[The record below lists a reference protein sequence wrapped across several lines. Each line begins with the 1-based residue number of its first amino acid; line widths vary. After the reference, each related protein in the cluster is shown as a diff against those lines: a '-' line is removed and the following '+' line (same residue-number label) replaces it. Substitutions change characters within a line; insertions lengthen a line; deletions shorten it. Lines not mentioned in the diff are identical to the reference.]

1 MPLPIP
7 LFGNRLTSSRGRVIS
22 VITVSWWLAA
32 CLAPAS
38 LSAQPVPAGQLEVL
52 ITDSLTGRP
61 TPARIRLT
69 RQGRVVN
76 ALPAEAV
83 AVMYGLWDHA
93 DGYGFQPDSAFY
105 ADGRFRLD
113 LPPGEYN
120 LLVAKGMEYLDQQ
133 HTVRVEAGRE
143 VRLACRLAR
152 WIDLPGRGWYSAD
165 DHIHVRRSPR
175 EDPLLLRWLQAEDV
189 HVGVL
194 LRMGDF
200 WETYYPQYAWGPKGV
215 YREGDYLLTSGQ
227 EDPRTPELGHALG
240 IGAADRVRYRDQYYY
255 YDKVFD
261 KLHELGGLT
270 GYAHQGKTFHG
281 YRGLTLDG
289 LRGKVDVLELLQ
301 FCASSDPLQTEH
313 YYHLLDLGYRITA
326 VAGSDFPW
334 CGHDHDKGPPER
346 TARIGNVRFYTY
358 TGDSLSYEG
367 WKGALAAG
375 RTFVTSGPVLDFRVN
390 GRGPG
395 HSLPVRKGEVLRI
408 TAHAYGHAAKVPLSR
423 LELVSHGRVI
433 ASATP
438 GLQGQTADHLSLSLK
453 VPAGRGQWIAAR
465 SYGAAGQ
472 AAHTTPVYV
481 SVDGGGFHN
490 PNTVPNYLG
499 LSEMYLREL
508 EHELLHRHNE
518 PDRQAWK
525 YREGLEARIA
535 EVRKIIAELREKL
548 K

>member
-1 MPLPIP
+1 V
-7 LFGNRLTSSRGRVIS
+7 RLTQSNNV
-22 VITVSWWLAA
+22 VK
-32 CLAPAS
+32 
-38 LSAQPVPAGQLEVL
+38 VL
-52 ITDSLTGRP
+52 P
-61 TPARIRLT
+61 E
-69 RQGRVVN
+69 
-76 ALPAEAV
+76 EAV

-105 ADGRFRLD
+105 VNGNFGLD
-113 LPPGEYN
+113 LPPGEYS
-120 LLVAKGMEYLDQQ
+120 LSLSKGLEYLDQQ
-133 HTVRVEAGRE
+133 HVLRVEAGKVLRKTF
-143 VRLACRLAR
+143 RMSR
-152 WIDLPGRGWYSAD
+152 WIDMPGRGWYSAD

-215 YREGDYLLTSGQ
+215 YQEGNYLLTSGQ

-240 IGAADRVRYRDQYYY
+240 IGAADRVRYLDQYYY

-261 KLHELGGLT
+261 KLHELGGLA

-301 FCASSDPLQTEH
+301 FCASADPLQTEH

-346 TARIGNVRFYTY
+346 TARIGNVRVYAY
-358 TGDSLSYEG
+358 TGDSLSYES
-367 WKGALAAG
+367 WKGALASG

-390 GRGPG
+390 GHGPG
-395 HSLPVRKGEVLRI
+395 DSLPVRKGEVLRI

-438 GLQGQTADHLSLSLK
+438 GRKGQTTDHLSLSLK
-453 VPAGRGQWIAAR
+453 VPAGRGEWIVAR

-508 EHELLHRHNE
+508 EHELSHRHNE
-518 PDRQAWK
+518 PDRLAWK